1 MSPAGPEV
9 VTLGECL
16 VSFVASEPGPLATA
30 TAFRAYP
37 AGAEANVAVGLARL
51 GRRVAFVGRVGADG
65 LGTRILRALRG
76 EGVDVSGLVVDPAAP
91 TGVMIRER
99 RGIGPAEVFYARA
112 GSAGSRL
119 AASDVSAAEARG
131 DFATARWLHLT
142 GITPALSPSCR
153 AAIATALETGR
164 AAGLTVSL
172 DLNLRRRLWTELEA
186 ATILAELAAR
196 VDVVIA
202 DEDEARVVTGASR
215 DALPETLAAALLAL
229 GPALVALK
237 LGSRGSLGLERG
249 ASPAVVTGAARA
261 RRRRSGRGGRCVLRG
276 VHRGPSRRAGPGR
289 CPRLGERVRSGRR
302 RRRGRPDRPADRGR
316 AGPPARGGR
325 TRHAPLG
332 AGRVSRRTASADG
345 RARPAAP
352 GTGLRR
358 AAPGHAARR

>member
-1 MSPAGPEV
+1 VTPAGPEV

-16 VSFVASEPGPLATA
+16 VSIVASEPGPLATA
-30 TAFRAYP
+30 EAFRAYP

-65 LGTRILRALRG
+65 LGTRIVRALRG
-76 EGVDVSGLVVDPAAP
+76 EGVDVTGLVVDPAGP

-172 DLNLRRRLWTELEA
+172 DLNLRRRLWTEMEA
-186 ATILAELAAR
+186 AAILAELAAR

-202 DEDEARVVTGASR
+202 DEDEARVVTGASP
-215 DALPETLAAALLAL
+215 DTPPETLAAALLAL
-229 GPALVALK
+229 GPTLVALK
-237 LGSRGSLGLERG
+237 LGSRGSLGLEPG
-249 ASPAVVTGAARA
+249 AAAVVVPGLPVPIVVDPVGAGDAFCAGFIASRLDGLGLADALAWGNACGAAAVAAEGDQAGLPTAAELA
-261 RRRRSGRGGRCVLRG
+261 RLLEPGGPDTLR
-276 VHRGPSRRAGPGR
+276 
-289 CPRLGERVRSGRR
+289 
-302 RRRGRPDRPADRGR
+302 
-316 AGPPARGGR
+316 
-325 TRHAPLG
+325 
-332 AGRVSRRTASADG
+332 
-345 RARPAAP
+345 
-352 GTGLRR
+352 
-358 AAPGHAARR
+358 

>member
-16 VSFVASEPGPLATA
+16 VSFVTSEPGPLATA

-249 ASPAVVTGAARA
+249 ASPAVVPGLPVPVVVDPVGAGDAFCAGFIAARLDGLVLADALAWGNACGAAA
-261 RRRRSGRGGRCVLRG
+261 V
-276 VHRGPSRRAGPGR
+276 
-289 CPRLGERVRSGRR
+289 
-302 RRRGRPDRPADRGR
+302 
-316 AGPPARGGR
+316 
-325 TRHAPLG
+325 
-332 AGRVSRRTASADG
+332 
-345 RARPAAP
+345 AAE
-352 GTGLRR
+352 GDQTGLPT
-358 AAPGHAARR
+358 AAELARLLETGGPDTLR

>member
-1 MSPAGPEV
+1 VSPAGPEV

-16 VSFVASEPGPLATA
+16 VSFVASEPGPLASA
-30 TAFRAYP
+30 EAFRAFP

-65 LGTRILRALRG
+65 LGTRIRRALRG
-76 EGVDVSGLVVDPAAP
+76 EGVDVTGLAVDPAGP

-99 RGIGPAEVFYARA
+99 RGLGPAEVFYARA

-131 DFATARWLHLT
+131 DFASARWLHLT

-172 DLNLRRRLWTELEA
+172 DLNLRRRLWTEVEA

-202 DEDEARVVTGASR
+202 DEDEARVVTGSSP
-215 DALPETLAAALLAL
+215 DAPPQALAAALLAL
-229 GPALVALK
+229 GPPLVVLK

-249 ASPAVVTGAARA
+249 ASAVVSPGLAVPVVVDPVGAGDAFCAGFIAARLDGLGLRDALAWGNACGAA
-261 RRRRSGRGGRCVLRG
+261 
-276 VHRGPSRRAGPGR
+276 
-289 CPRLGERVRSGRR
+289 
-302 RRRGRPDRPADRGR
+302 
-316 AGPPARGGR
+316 
-325 TRHAPLG
+325 
-332 AGRVSRRTASADG
+332 TA
-345 RARPAAP
+345 AAE
-352 GTGLRR
+352 GDQTGLPT
-358 AAPGHAARR
+358 ATELARLLETGGPDTLR

>member
-1 MSPAGPEV
+1 VTPAGPEV

-16 VSFVASEPGPLATA
+16 VSLVASEPGPLATA
-30 TAFRAYP
+30 AAFRAYP

-76 EGVDVSGLVVDPAAP
+76 EGVDVTGLVVDPAAP

-119 AASDVSAAEARG
+119 AAGDVAAAEARG

-172 DLNLRRRLWTELEA
+172 DLNLRRRLWPEVEA

-202 DEDEARVVTGASR
+202 DEDEARVVTGASP
-215 DALPETLAAALLAL
+215 DVPPETLAAALLAL

-249 ASPAVVTGAARA
+249 ASPVVVGGLTVPVVVDPVGAGDAFCAGFIAARLGGLGLADALAWGNACGAAA
-261 RRRRSGRGGRCVLRG
+261 V
-276 VHRGPSRRAGPGR
+276 
-289 CPRLGERVRSGRR
+289 
-302 RRRGRPDRPADRGR
+302 
-316 AGPPARGGR
+316 
-325 TRHAPLG
+325 
-332 AGRVSRRTASADG
+332 
-345 RARPAAP
+345 AAE
-352 GTGLRR
+352 GDQTGLPT
-358 AAPGHAARR
+358 AAELTRLLETGGPDTLR

>member
-1 MSPAGPEV
+1 VNPAGPEV

-16 VSFVASEPGPLATA
+16 VSFVASEGPLAA
-30 TAFRAYP
+30 AAAFRAYP

-76 EGVDVSGLVVDPAAP
+76 EGVDVTGLAIDPAGS
-91 TGVMIRER
+91 TGVMIREL
-99 RGIGPAEVFYARA
+99 RGIGPSEVFYARA

-131 DFATARWLHLT
+131 DFAAAHWLHLT

-172 DLNLRRRLWTELEA
+172 DLNLRRRLWTEVEA

-196 VDVVIA
+196 VDIVFA
-202 DEDEARVVTGASR
+202 DEDEARVVTGAS
-215 DALPETLAAALLAL
+215 PETRPEALAAALLAL
-229 GPALVALK
+229 GPQLVVLK

-249 ASPAVVTGAARA
+249 ASPVVVPGLTVPVVVDPVGAGDAFCAGFIAARLDGLELPDALAWGNACGAA
-261 RRRRSGRGGRCVLRG
+261 
-276 VHRGPSRRAGPGR
+276 
-289 CPRLGERVRSGRR
+289 
-302 RRRGRPDRPADRGR
+302 
-316 AGPPARGGR
+316 
-325 TRHAPLG
+325 
-332 AGRVSRRTASADG
+332 
-345 RARPAAP
+345 AAAAE
-352 GTGLRR
+352 GDQTGLPT
-358 AAPGHAARR
+358 AAELARLLEAGGPDTLR